1 MARDRI
7 STKRVRSKKELKEFK
22 NAFYYNILGQIKQGL
37 NPQQISKKLQRSI
50 QNINYYISN
59 LKRWGYVR
67 KVGYGTWEL
76 TKLGDYTTT
85 KKFTWGT
92 HKPKKIELWRL
103 GYRFY
108 IRYDTEIPE
117 LKEQILAQ
125 GGRVYQGRVMGCWVM
140 KGNETLDIYGTVAKA
155 DNLWDAGMKAMNEVV
170 SCKGY
175 IEEKYKMLLEP
186 MNPLRPDIIVNTPE
200 TKKVANTIHE
210 ELGKIRT
217 EFFDVDESKTGQPEL
232 EARTLPAA
240 ANLLDNLA
248 VTNKADRIQEKVD
261 QMEQLIK
268 GSLSIQMAISNSF
281 NLQSATLKELSKAVE
296 RISGVLEKLP
306 FGTHEVEEITP
317 AEPTQ
322 KEGIY
327 KYVNHDKYNRDDND
341 MTYIEIMD
349 DTGEFVGLRQGI
361 PHTYDLK
368 KGARIY
374 MEWLSAKTLIGHNK
388 ARLIR

>member
-1 MARDRI
+1 
-7 STKRVRSKKELKEFK
+7 
-22 NAFYYNILGQIKQGL
+22 
-37 NPQQISKKLQRSI
+37 
-50 QNINYYISN
+50 
-59 LKRWGYVR
+59 
-67 KVGYGTWEL
+67 
-76 TKLGDYTTT
+76 
-85 KKFTWGT
+85 
-92 HKPKKIELWRL
+92 
-103 GYRFY
+103 
-108 IRYDTEIPE
+108 
-117 LKEQILAQ
+117 
-125 GGRVYQGRVMGCWVM
+125 
-140 KGNETLDIYGTVAKA
+140 
-155 DNLWDAGMKAMNEVV
+155 MKAMNEVV

-175 IEEKYKMLLEP
+175 LEDKYKLLLEP
-186 MNPLRPDIIVNTPE
+186 MNPLRPDIIINTPE
-200 TKKVANTIHE
+200 TKRIANKIHE

-217 EFFDVDESKTGQPEL
+217 EFFDIDESKTGRPEL
-232 EARTLPAA
+232 EARDLNSAS
-240 ANLLDNLA
+240 NLLDNLA
-248 VTNKADRIQEKVD
+248 VTNKADRIQEKVN
-261 QMEQLIK
+261 QRGELIK

-281 NLQSATLKELSKAVE
+281 NLQSATLKELSKAVQ
-296 RISGVLEKLP
+296 RISGVLEKLSIKP
-306 FGTHEVEEITP
+306 DTDEEITP